1 MTILS
6 SWLSWEYVVGTGKVA
21 RGDHVVLGADIGGT
35 STRVVVADRD
45 GEVLARGVA
54 GGGNPVSAPDS
65 AGAAFGQAL
74 RAALGGVDPG
84 RVRAAVIGIAGGSA
98 LRDPQMR
105 ATFDR
110 AWTGAGLTCTPD
122 YRSDLEVAFA
132 AGTAQSDGSV
142 LIAGTGAVAGVIS
155 GHRLG
160 HTVDGHGWLVGDDGS
175 GFWLGREAVRAT
187 LRSLEQAGEEPGVL
201 VRSVLQQLDVHGEA
215 AGEGEGQA
223 AQASVIH
230 AVHSRPPVRLADL
243 APLVSVA
250 HDQGDPAA
258 VRIVDEA
265 ARRLADTLGR
275 LPATYPTG
283 PIVLAGSLT
292 RPESPVGVTLRG
304 LLAAGQPQTEPVTA
318 RDEVIGAVWLALLAA
333 GPVVATARVRARL
346 VADGVTTS

>member
-35 STRVVVADRD
+35 SSRVVVADRD

-65 AGAAFGQAL
+65 AGDAFGEAL
-74 RAALGGVDPG
+74 RVALGRVDPG
-84 RVRAAVIGIAGGSA
+84 RVRSAVIGIAGGSA
-98 LRDPQMR
+98 LRDPRVR

-132 AGTAQSDGSV
+132 
-142 LIAGTGAVAGVIS
+142 AGTGAVAGVIS